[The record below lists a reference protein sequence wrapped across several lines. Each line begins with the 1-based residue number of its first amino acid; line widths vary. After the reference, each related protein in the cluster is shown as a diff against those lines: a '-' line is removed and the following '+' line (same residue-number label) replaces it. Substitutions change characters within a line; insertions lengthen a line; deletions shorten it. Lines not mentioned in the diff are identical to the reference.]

1 LSGDYNPLHIDPT
14 IGERLGFGGIILHG
28 LSTFGFA
35 ARAIIKSVGA
45 NDPKSLKF
53 FGVRFTS
60 PVKPGDKLE
69 TQAWEVG
76 SGPEGTTEVA
86 FITKNLTSG
95 KVSTENFI
103 LTQGLTF
110 SQVCIGGGIAY
121 VRKPSQAKM

>member
-1 LSGDYNPLHIDPT
+1 M
-14 IGERLGFGGIILHG
+14 
-28 LSTFGFA
+28 STFGFV

-45 NDPKSLKF
+45 NDPKSLRF

-76 SGPEGTTEVA
+76 PGPEGTTEVT

-95 KVSTENFI
+95 KVSPEDMI
-103 LTQGLTF
+103 IAQKLTF
-110 SQVCIGGGIAY
+110 FEVCIGSGIAY
-121 VRKPSQAKM
+121 VMKPSQAKM